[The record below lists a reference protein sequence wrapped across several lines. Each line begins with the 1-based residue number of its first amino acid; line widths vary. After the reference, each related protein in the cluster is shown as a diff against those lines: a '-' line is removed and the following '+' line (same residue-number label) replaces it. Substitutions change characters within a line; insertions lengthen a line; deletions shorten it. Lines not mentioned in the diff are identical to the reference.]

1 MATIAIDATY
11 SADPQLTGIGV
22 YSRRLIETLLT
33 LDTPHRFLVC
43 YRLSRLGRHRHFLR
57 PGSVPGARARYSV
70 TVYQEPLTFWLPWQA
85 QLFHSLAQRPP
96 AFHFRHEVVTVFD
109 IFPMTGDN
117 YSTADFRKK
126 FSDLLLQA
134 VGRAARVITASHAT
148 ERLLIS
154 HAHVPPEIIRVIP
167 LGVDPPAV
175 VLSPAERLRERTRIL
190 GGEGEM
196 VLSVGVM
203 QTRKNTL
210 NMLKALKTLPAN
222 YKLVLSGGD
231 GYGSE
236 AIHEFIRAESLGD
249 RVKLLGYI
257 DDAELAGLYQAAS
270 VFLFPSL
277 EEGFGIPVLEAMA
290 AGVPVVT
297 SNVSSMPEVGGAA
310 ALYVD
315 PHNPADIARK
325 VVQAVEDSALR
336 ADCIQKGLARAGE
349 FTWRRTAEA
358 TLAVYD
364 EISGMDLRVGSRG
377 RS

>member
-1 MATIAIDATY
+1 MATIALDATY
-11 SADPQLTGIGV
+11 SVDPHLTGIGV

-33 LDTPHRFLVC
+33 LETPHRFLIC
-43 YRLSRLGRHRHFLR
+43 YRVSRLGRRRYFLR
-57 PGSVPGARARYSV
+57 PGSVPGARARFSARV
-70 TVYQEPLTFWLPWQA
+70 FQEPVTFWLPWQA

-96 AFHFRHEVVTVFD
+96 AFHFRQEVVTVFD
-109 IFPMTGDN
+109 IFPITGEN

-126 FSDLLLQA
+126 FSALLLQA
-134 VGRAARVITASHAT
+134 VGRATRVITASHAT
-148 ERLLIS
+148 ESLLIS
-154 HAHVPPEIIRVIP
+154 RAQVPPEKIRVIP
-167 LGVDPPAV
+167 LGVDLPAV
-175 VLSPAERLRERTRIL
+175 ILSPEERLRERARIL

-196 VLSVGVM
+196 VLSVGVL

-210 NMLKALKTLPAN
+210 NMLKALKTLPAK
-222 YKLVLSGGD
+222 YQLVLSGGN

-236 AIHEFIRAESLGD
+236 AIHEFIRNESLGE

-257 DDAELAGLYQAAS
+257 DDAQLARLYQAAS

-290 AGVPVVT
+290 GGVPVVT
-297 SNVSSMPEVGGAA
+297 SNVSSMPEVGGEA

-315 PHNPADIARK
+315 PHDLADIAQK
-325 VVQAVEDSALR
+325 VIHAVEDSALR
-336 ADCIQKGLARAGE
+336 AALVQKGLARAGE

-364 EISGMDLRVGSRG
+364 EIL
-377 RS
+377 

>member
-1 MATIAIDATY
+1 MATIALDATY
-11 SADPQLTGIGV
+11 SIDPQLTGIGV

-33 LDTPHRFLVC
+33 LETPHRFLIC
-43 YRLSRLGRHRHFLR
+43 YRLSRLGRRQNFLR
-57 PGSVPGARARYSV
+57 AESVPGARAQFSV
-70 TVYQEPLTFWLPWQA
+70 RVYQEPITFWLPWQA

-96 AFHFRHEVVTVFD
+96 AFRFRQEIVTVFD
-109 IFPMTGDN
+109 IFPLTGEN

-134 VGRAARVITASHAT
+134 VGRATRVITSSHAT
-148 ERLLIS
+148 ESLLIS
-154 HAHVPPEIIRVIP
+154 HAQVPPEKIRVIP

-175 VLSPAERLRERTRIL
+175 VLTPAERLRERARIL
-190 GGEGEM
+190 GSEGEM

-210 NMLKALKTLPAN
+210 NMLKALQLLPAE
-222 YKLVLSGGD
+222 YKVVLSGGN

-236 AIHEFIRAESLGD
+236 AIHDFIRTESLGE
-249 RVKLLGYI
+249 RVKLLGFV
-257 DDAELAGLYQAAS
+257 DDAQLARLYQSAS

-277 EEGFGIPVLEAMA
+277 EEGFGIPLLEAMA

-297 SNVSSMPEVGGAA
+297 SKVSSMPEVGGEA

-315 PHNPADIARK
+315 PHDPADIARK
-325 VVQAVEDSALR
+325 VVEVVEHSALR
-336 ADCIQKGLARAGE
+336 AGLVQKGLARAGK

-364 EISGMDLRVGSRG
+364 EIL
-377 RS
+377 

>member
-1 MATIAIDATY
+1 MATIALDATY
-11 SADPQLTGIGV
+11 SVDPQLTGIGV

-33 LDTPHRFLVC
+33 LETPHRFLIC
-43 YRLSRLGRHRHFLR
+43 YRLSRLGRRQYFLR
-57 PGSVPGARARYSV
+57 AGSVPSARARFSV
-70 TVYQEPLTFWLPWQA
+70 RVYQEPLTFWLPWQA

-96 AFHFRHEVVTVFD
+96 AFHFRREIVTVFD
-109 IFPMTGDN
+109 VFPITGEDYSTGD
-117 YSTADFRKK
+117 FRQK
-126 FSDLLLQA
+126 FSALLLQA
-134 VGRAARVITASHAT
+134 VNRATRVITSSHAT

-154 HAHVPPEIIRVIP
+154 HANVPPEKIRVIP

-175 VLSPAERLRERTRIL
+175 VLTLAERLQERARIL
-190 GGEGEM
+190 DGEGEM
-196 VLSVGVM
+196 VLSVGVI

-210 NMLKALKTLPAN
+210 NMLKALKTLPAK
-222 YKLVLSGGD
+222 YRLVLSGGN

-236 AIHEFIRAESLGD
+236 AIHEFIRTESLGE

-257 DDAELAGLYQAAS
+257 DDAQLARLYQAAS

-290 AGVPVVT
+290 SGVPVVT
-297 SNVSSMPEVGGAA
+297 SNVSSMPEVGGKA

-315 PHNPADIARK
+315 PHDPADIAQK

-336 ADCIQKGLARAGE
+336 PELVHKGLARASE

-358 TLAVYD
+358 TLAVY
-364 EISGMDLRVGSRG
+364 EEVL
-377 RS
+377 

>member
-1 MATIAIDATY
+1 MATIALDATY
-11 SADPQLTGIGV
+11 SIDPHLTGIGV

-33 LDTPHRFLVC
+33 LETPHRFLIC
-43 YRLSRLGRHRHFLR
+43 YRLSRLGRRQYFLR
-57 PGSVPGARARYSV
+57 SGSVPGARARFSV
-70 TVYQEPLTFWLPWQA
+70 RVFQEPVTFWLPWQA

-96 AFHFRHEVVTVFD
+96 AFHFRQEVVTVFD
-109 IFPMTGDN
+109 IFPITGEN

-126 FSDLLLQA
+126 FSALLLQA
-134 VGRAARVITASHAT
+134 VGRATRVITASHAT
-148 ERLLIS
+148 ESLLIS
-154 HAHVPPEIIRVIP
+154 RAQVPPEKIRVIP

-175 VLSPAERLRERTRIL
+175 ILSPEERLRERARIL

-196 VLSVGVM
+196 VLSVGVL

-210 NMLKALKTLPAN
+210 NMLKALKTLPAK
-222 YKLVLSGGD
+222 YQLVLSGGN

-236 AIHEFIRAESLGD
+236 AIHEFIRTESLGE

-257 DDAELAGLYQAAS
+257 DDAQLARLYQAAS

-290 AGVPVVT
+290 GGVPVVT
-297 SNVSSMPEVGGAA
+297 SNVSSMPEVGGEA

-315 PHNPADIARK
+315 PHDPADIAQK

-336 ADCIQKGLARAGE
+336 AALVQKGLARASE

-364 EISGMDLRVGSRG
+364 EIL
-377 RS
+377 

>member
-1 MATIAIDATY
+1 MATIALDATY

-22 YSRRLIETLLT
+22 YSRRLIETLVT
-33 LDTPHRFLVC
+33 LDTPHRFLIC
-43 YRLSRLGRHRHFLR
+43 YRLSRLGQRQHFLR
-57 PGSVPGARARYSV
+57 RGSVLGARAQFSV
-70 TVYQEPLTFWLPWQA
+70 RVYQEPVTFWLPWQA

-96 AFHFRHEVVTVFD
+96 AFHFRQEVVTVFD
-109 IFPMTGDN
+109 IFPITGEN

-134 VGRAARVITASHAT
+134 VGRAARVITSSHAT
-148 ERLLIS
+148 ESLLIS
-154 HAHVPPEIIRVIP
+154 HARVAPEKIRVIP

-175 VLSPAERLRERTRIL
+175 ILSPAERLRERARIL

-196 VLSVGVM
+196 LLSVGVI

-210 NMLKALKTLPAN
+210 NMLKALKTLPAK
-222 YKLVLSGGD
+222 YRLVLSGGN
-231 GYGSE
+231 GYGNE
-236 AIHEFIRAESLGD
+236 AIHNFIRTESLGE
-249 RVKLLGYI
+249 RVKLLGYV
-257 DDAELAGLYQAAS
+257 DDAQLACLYQTAS

-290 AGVPVVT
+290 GGVPVVT
-297 SNVSSMPEVGGAA
+297 SNVSSMPEVGGEA

-315 PHNPADIARK
+315 PYDPADIAQK

-336 ADCIQKGLARAGE
+336 TRLVEKGYARARE

-364 EISGMDLRVGSRG
+364 EIL
-377 RS
+377 

>member
-11 SADPQLTGIGV
+11 SVDSKLTGIGV

-33 LDTPHRFLVC
+33 LDTPHRFLIC
-43 YRLSRLGRHRHFLR
+43 YRLSRWGRRQYFVR
-57 PGSVPGARARYSV
+57 PGSVPGARARFSV
-70 TVYQEPLTFWLPWQA
+70 RVYQEPVTLWLPWQA

-96 AFHFRHEVVTVFD
+96 AFHFHREIVTVFD
-109 IFPMTGDN
+109 IFPITGDN

-126 FSDLLLQA
+126 FSELLCEA
-134 VGRAARVITASHAT
+134 VGRAARVITSSHAT
-148 ERLLIS
+148 EKLLIS
-154 HAHVPPEIIRVIP
+154 RAHVPPEKIRVIP

-175 VLSPAERLRERTRIL
+175 VLTPAERLRERTRIL

-196 VLSVGVM
+196 VLSVGVI

-210 NMLKALKTLPAN
+210 NMLKALKTLPAK

-236 AIHEFIRAESLGD
+236 AIHDFIRTESLGD

-257 DDAELAGLYQAAS
+257 DDSQLARLYQVAS

-277 EEGFGIPVLEAMA
+277 EEGFGIPVLEAIA

-297 SNVSSMPEVGGAA
+297 SNVSSMPEVGGDA
-310 ALYVD
+310 ALYVNPHD
-315 PHNPADIARK
+315 PSDIAQR
-325 VVQAVEDSALR
+325 VLQATEDSALR
-336 ADCIQKGLARAGE
+336 EDLIGKGAVRAAE

-358 TLAVYD
+358 TLRVY
-364 EISGMDLRVGSRG
+364 EEVL
-377 RS
+377 